1 MVRGSTWPP
10 LACRAVAGRGQHRPD
25 DVVIAGAPAQVALQG
40 GPDLCLRGRGVLRQQ
55 RDRRHDH
62 ARGAESALQ
71 PVLSP
76 ERTLNRMHLVRAEHG
91 LQCGFCTPGM
101 IMATV
106 SLLDRAGTAGAGI
119 AANIGRGE
127 AGHVAQEVHEQGAIR
142 DVGRNLAAVHG
153 HGDLHWLPLASLI
166 AAQTRSGVAGMSMWR
181 TPRWLTAS
189 MTAFCA
195 AGAAPIV
202 PASPI
207 PLAPSGLMPVGVSLA
222 SSSKLG
228 SSAAVI
234 VA

>member
-76 ERTLNRMHLVRAEHG
+76 ERTLNRMHLVRAG
-91 LQCGFCTPGM
+91 GQ
-101 IMATV
+101 
-106 SLLDRAGTAGAGI
+106 SL
-119 AANIGRGE
+119 GRHYLGPVRL
-127 AGHVAQEVHEQGAIR
+127 GG
-142 DVGRNLAAVHG
+142 
-153 HGDLHWLPLASLI
+153 
-166 AAQTRSGVAGMSMWR
+166 AGMSMWR